1 MKKISKSGFS
11 FLELAIASAII
22 GILAIVIL
30 SGDRIFSQSQLQSAQ
45 KLTKS
50 SSITSIP
57 GLRLWLE
64 PSLNDSITGNQAGTN
79 LSDGELVAS
88 WNDISGNNIDV
99 SQEINKRQPQFIA
112 SAINGLPAIRFDGV
126 DDVLTN
132 NSGAISNGNNNYTMI
147 AVWQKNA
154 AGGESVI
161 FTQDSNGCENGSG
174 AGIMANNN
182 SIGSYGCGA
191 DFNYYPTTLSLE
203 ENSPHI
209 SIVRVDKSQTNP
221 TTIYLDGLRQA
232 SEASFIG
239 GLNASII
246 GVGGSPNNGLN
257 FNGDIAEII
266 VFDRAL
272 SPAELSAANKY
283 LSKKHLGVNQEIRD
297 QFFCTVANNEIFIN
311 SIYQGVGGT
320 FNQGQPIATLACAD
334 ATFLPISGNPSPTI
348 NCNADGNWSA
358 VINDCALAC
367 TNVSGGLAG
376 SNSQDNGTSTYTAQG
391 GNITSITCKPGH
403 SPTNGTPEISC
414 GSDGIW
420 SSVNNDCTL
429 DCPLTPNGIIAG
441 NASLQYTGT
450 SSSAPSTTSLTY
462 NTDVICVTNYSN
474 TAGEPSATCNNGV
487 WDTANSCTQQCS
499 LSTLTTALS
508 GTNSSGSS
516 SNPAYTNQGIPA
528 TITCIGDYSGNVG
541 ITCGSNGNWNSITG
555 FCNAQ
560 CTLGALDNALSTTN
574 TQNQSTPSLT
584 NFNAAG
590 SIQCKTGYS
599 ATNGAPS
606 ITCGANGNWNNVV
619 NNCVPQCTLDNLQT
633 KLSTTNTQNQSTPGL
648 TNFNAV
654 GSIKCK
660 TGYSATNGAPSI
672 TCGANGNWN
681 NVVNNCTQNCSL
693 ANKQKFGNSIYNGSS
708 TSLARGSS
716 QLISCKSNI
725 AQGSTPSVYC
735 TPAGA
740 LNLHNDCCTSVVPPI
755 NIFYAISGMYDGTG
769 NRDGGVQ
776 WRRNSITFSHHA
788 YRMPGATGSGQV
800 VPVCRYSYESCG
812 IYGCFHQST
821 VNLRCSSGSI
831 VFDSESRGSG
841 SCSGNWGRSSDI
853 GSCTQ
858 YKFYNNYQDKSG
870 MFFNNANGV
879 IYPWESP
886 SGNQCS
892 S

>member
-30 SGDRIFSQSQLQSAQ
+30 SGDRIFSQSKLQSAQ

-99 SQEINKRQPQFIA
+99 SQEINNRQPQFIA

-232 SEASFIG
+232 SEASLIG

-283 LSKKHLGVNQEIRD
+283 LSKKHLGVNQEIRG
-297 QFFCTVANNEIFIN
+297 QFFCTIKNGTNIRKDNILSN
-311 SIYQGVGGT
+311 SIYQGPDAD
-320 FNQGQPIATLACAD
+320 FNQGQPIATLACVD
-334 ATFLPISGNPSPTI
+334 ATFLPISGNQYPTI
-348 NCNADGNWSA
+348 NCNGDGSWGA
-358 VINDCALAC
+358 LIDDCALAC
-367 TNVSGGLAG
+367 TNVAGGLAG
-376 SNSQDNGTSTYTAQG
+376 SNSQDNGTSGFTAQG
-391 GNITSITCKPGH
+391 DLASITCKAGH
-403 SPTNGTPEISC
+403 SPTNGSPTMSC

-420 SSVNNDCTL
+420 SSVNNDCTI
-429 DCPLTPNGIIAG
+429 DCNADGFSAILANSNSSGTASTYSQGSEVSLSCNIGYSGTGKTTICGDGG
-441 NASLQYTGT
+441 NW
-450 SSSAPSTTSLTY
+450 SAPTP
-462 NTDVICVTNYSN
+462 C
-474 TAGEPSATCNNGV
+474 A
-487 WDTANSCTQQCS
+487 QQCNV
-499 LSTLTTALS
+499 STLAAALS
-508 GTNSSGSS
+508 G
-516 SNPAYTNQGIPA
+516 SNASNNGTQNYTNQGGSA
-528 TITCIGDYSGNVG
+528 TTTCNSGYSGGIG
-541 ITCGSNGNWNSITG
+541 ITCGENGAWNNFTG
-555 FCNAQ
+555 SCIPQ
-560 CTLGALDNALSTTN
+560 CTLASLNTKLSTTN
-574 TQNQSTPSLT
+574 TQNLSTPTYTKLG
-584 NFNAAG
+584 AAA
-590 SIQCKTGYS
+590 SIQCKTGFS
-599 ATNGAPS
+599 QTFNSSLTAS

-619 NNCVPQCTLDNLQT
+619 ND
-633 KLSTTNTQNQSTPGL
+633 
-648 TNFNAV
+648 
-654 GSIKCK
+654 CK
-660 TGYSATNGAPSI
+660 
-672 TCGANGNWN
+672 
-681 NVVNNCTQNCSL
+681 QNC
-693 ANKQKFGNSIYNGSS
+693 SIYNG
-708 TSLARGSS
+708 
-716 QLISCKSNI
+716 Q
-725 AQGSTPSVYC
+725 P
-735 TPAGA
+735 
-740 LNLHNDCCTSVVPPI
+740 
-755 NIFYAISGMYDGTG
+755 FG
-769 NRDGGVQ
+769 N
-776 WRRNSITFSHHA
+776 SK
-788 YRMPGATGSGQV
+788 Y
-800 VPVCRYSYESCG
+800 Y
-812 IYGCFHQST
+812 
-821 VNLRCSSGSI
+821 
-831 VFDSESRGSG
+831 RGSG
-841 SCSGNWGRSSDI
+841 SVQQGWSDYSACNPGYLQKIKPDHTRQGAQPKVTCGPGGNLSFIDDCQAIRDCWPREHMGYWNISGATSISTYHQCCSLACVAWCCGCTCGNSSWSSTIDFYSWI
-853 GSCTQ
+853 NNYWFSHNTTITQ
-858 YKFYNNYQDKSG
+858 YKESSQAYCAW
-870 MFFNNANGV
+870 NAYTMWSTFTARVYCYDGTKYTNM
-879 IYPWESP
+879 
-886 SGNQCS
+886 
-892 S
+892 